1 MKETI
6 KFIEMTWFWN
16 LPIENQANEDDY
28 IEMFHS
34 NPVLIDDDQLHV
46 IDFQQIQPNF
56 QMYISI
62 DQEKSYVYPKIH
74 PV

>member
-1 MKETI
+1 
-6 KFIEMTWFWN
+6 
-16 LPIENQANEDDY
+16 
-28 IEMFHS
+28 MFHL